1 MATTTGH
8 LNDTSDF
15 SADRPKKDAKEA
27 VDRFIWHS
35 ADSALAIDVHP
46 DVMDGIARDILESL
60 DALPP
65 HGAEVGGLLLGTV
78 DQTPSGATIR
88 IERYHRI
95 PCSHASGPEFILDA
109 ADRAG
114 LEKAAASIIEAS

>member
-8 LNDTSDF
+8 LNDTSDL
-15 SADRPKKDAKEA
+15 SRNRPKKEARLALGDAQGDAHESA
-27 VDRFIWHS
+27 PGPNPADHFIWHP

-46 DVMDGIARDILESL
+46 DVMDGIARDVLESL

-95 PCSHASGPEFILDA
+95 
-109 ADRAG
+109 
-114 LEKAAASIIEAS
+114 